1 MKRGDT
7 LNAIGVMLEF
17 FDNFSNGISNAINSA
32 NNLGAS
38 FDNVS
43 NAANIDLNTSQFD
56 SLANSAS
63 NVATQIDNWTEKVGG
78 YNKGALEAVYSTE
91 ELVQMGFKTQDALQ
105 GIAEVGKEIP
115 PPLDN
120 ATKEQDKLNRS
131 INVGSGNM
139 NGFVSKV
146 GNLLKTYLGFQA
158 AKKGITETIGG
169 AMELQQQ
176 LFTMQGIMGNSD
188 VATAYFDNLQKKAN
202 ESVFSFE
209 DFVQNARNF
218 MQFTKNTDT
227 LDSLANLSERLAL
240 IDPTQGLQGAGF
252 ALKEMM
258 SGDGTSLKERF
269 GFGKADIEILKAS
282 KDMGDFLI
290 QFDTLLSKKG
300 FTEDMLVQ
308 YNQSASAQFDNLGS
322 NITTSLSQA
331 GNNALEALNPLI
343 TKINQAFGNGSFDS
357 FFNALSNGL
366 TIFAF
371 ATIQAANGITWL
383 SQYLDVFGPI
393 ILGVASAFGTYKLAV
408 AGYNVVQGISNTLS
422 TISTIRS
429 IAHGAAIT
437 AETIAATGMTKAQLA
452 MNAAMYACPITWI
465 VLGIILVIAALY
477 AGVAVFNHFAG
488 TSVSATGIICGALSA
503 AGAFIWNLFLGLL
516 QLVFGVVEYWYNL
529 FGAFANFFGNV
540 FNDPIGAIIH
550 LFGDLAD
557 NVLGVIEKIAN
568 AIDAVFGSNLAS
580 AVQGWRGT
588 LSEMT
593 DFAAKKFG
601 NGQYEEKVKKL
612 DINSA
617 LDELGVGLDRI
628 SYKGAYNA
636 GYNFGSNLGFSNPMN
651 DITKGL
657 GTDLDSWNA
666 MKGPGDLSNVNDS
679 GANKKLSGI
688 SDKIDISNEHLEML
702 RDNAEE
708 KSIQNFVQLSPS
720 ITFGDTHVKE
730 EADINK
736 IISKIETYMDE
747 EVANSAEGVYG
758 Y

>member
-1 MKRGDT
+1 M
-7 LNAIGVMLEF
+7 NAVGVMLQF
-17 FDNFSNGISNAINSA
+17 FDNFSNGINNAINSA

-38 FDNVS
+38 FDNIN

-56 SLANSAS
+56 SIASSAS
-63 NVATQIDNWTEKVGG
+63 NVATQIDNWTEKLGN
-78 YNKGALEAVYSTE
+78 YDKGALEAVYSTE
-91 ELVQMGFKTQDALQ
+91 ELVQMGFKTQNALQ
-105 GIAEVGKEIP
+105 GIADVGKEIP

-131 INVGSGNM
+131 INIGSGNM

-209 DFVQNARNF
+209 DFAQNARNF

-240 IDPTQGLQGAGF
+240 VDPTQGLQGAGF

-282 KDMGDFLI
+282 KDMGDFLT

-300 FTEDMLVQ
+300 FTEDMLAQ
-308 YNQSASAQFDNLGS
+308 YNQSAAAQFDNLGS
-322 NITTSLSQA
+322 NITTGLAQA
-331 GNNALEALNPLI
+331 GDNALEALNPLI

-366 TIFAF
+366 TIFA
-371 ATIQAANGITWL
+371 AVTIQAANGIAWL

-393 ILGVASAFGTYKLAV
+393 VLGVAAAFGVYKLAV
-408 AGYNVVQGISNTLS
+408 MGANVVTGISKGIQLASAIATSIHTGATLAA
-422 TISTIRS
+422 TNAKAADT
-429 IAHGAAIT
+429 AAQWGLNAAI
-437 AETIAATGMTKAQLA
+437 L
-452 MNAAMYACPITWI
+452 ACPITWI
-465 VLGIILVIAALY
+465 VIGIMLLIAALY
-477 AGVAVFNHFAG
+477 AGVAIFNHFAG

-540 FNDPIGAIIH
+540 FNDPIGSIIH

-568 AIDAVFGSNLAS
+568 AIDSVFGSNLAA

-593 DFAAKKFG
+593 DYAAKEFG
-601 NGQYEEKVKKL
+601 NGEYEAKIKSL

-617 LDELGVGLDRI
+617 LDELGIGLDRI
-628 SYKGAYNA
+628 SYKGAYNS
-636 GYNFGSNLGFSNPMN
+636 GYNWGSNLGFSNPMDN
-651 DITKGL
+651 ITKGL

-666 MKGPGDLSNVNDS
+666 MQGAGDLGVSDN
-679 GANKKLSGI
+679 GANKKLNGI
-688 SDKIDISNEHLEML
+688 SDKIDISNENLEML
-702 RDNAEE
+702 KDSTEN
-708 KSIQNFVQLSPS
+708 KSIQNFVNLSPS
-720 ITFGDTHVKE
+720 VTFGDTHVKE

-747 EVANSAEGVYG
+747 EIANSAEGVYG
-758 Y
+758 F

>member
-1 MKRGDT
+1 MKRGET
-7 LNAIGVMLEF
+7 MNAVGVMLQF
-17 FDNFSNGISNAINSA
+17 FDNFSNGINNAINSA

-38 FDNVS
+38 FDNIN

-56 SLANSAS
+56 SIASSAS
-63 NVATQIDNWTEKVGG
+63 NVATQIDNWTEKLGN
-78 YNKGALEAVYSTE
+78 YDKGALEAVYSTE
-91 ELVQMGFKTQDALQ
+91 ELVQMGFKTQNALQ
-105 GIAEVGKEIP
+105 GIADVGKEIP

-131 INVGSGNM
+131 INIGSGNM

-209 DFVQNARNF
+209 DFAQNARNF

-240 IDPTQGLQGAGF
+240 VDPTQGLQGAGF

-282 KDMGDFLI
+282 KDMGDFLT

-300 FTEDMLVQ
+300 FTEDMLAQ
-308 YNQSASAQFDNLGS
+308 YNQSAAAQFDNLGS
-322 NITTSLSQA
+322 NITTGLAQA
-331 GNNALEALNPLI
+331 GDNALEALNPLI

-366 TIFAF
+366 TIFA
-371 ATIQAANGITWL
+371 AVTIQAANGIAWL

-393 ILGVASAFGTYKLAV
+393 VLGVAAAFGVYKLAV
-408 AGYNVVQGISNTLS
+408 MGANVVTGISKGIQLASAIATSIHTGATLAA
-422 TISTIRS
+422 TNAKAADT
-429 IAHGAAIT
+429 AAQWGLNAAI
-437 AETIAATGMTKAQLA
+437 L
-452 MNAAMYACPITWI
+452 ACPITWI
-465 VLGIILVIAALY
+465 VIGIMLLIAALY
-477 AGVAVFNHFAG
+477 AGVAIFNHFAG

-540 FNDPIGAIIH
+540 FNDPIGSIIH

-568 AIDAVFGSNLAS
+568 AIDSVFGSNLAA

-593 DFAAKKFG
+593 DYAAKEFG
-601 NGQYEEKVKKL
+601 NGEYEAKIKSL

-617 LDELGVGLDRI
+617 LDELGIGLDRI
-628 SYKGAYNA
+628 SYKGAYNS
-636 GYNFGSNLGFSNPMN
+636 GYNWGSNLGFSNPMDN
-651 DITKGL
+651 ITKGL

-666 MKGPGDLSNVNDS
+666 MQGAGDLGVSDN
-679 GANKKLSGI
+679 GANKKLNGI
-688 SDKIDISNEHLEML
+688 SDKIDISNENLEML
-702 RDNAEE
+702 KDSTEN
-708 KSIQNFVQLSPS
+708 KSIQNFVNLSPS
-720 ITFGDTHVKE
+720 VTFGDTHVKE

-747 EVANSAEGVYG
+747 EIANSAEGVYG
-758 Y
+758 F

>member
-1 MKRGDT
+1 M
-7 LNAIGVMLEF
+7 NAIGVMLEF

-43 NAANIDLNTSQFD
+43 NAANMDLNASQFD
-56 SLANSAS
+56 NLANSAS
-63 NVATQIDNWTEKVGG
+63 NVATQIDNWTEKIGN
-78 YNKGALEAVYSTE
+78 YDKGALEAVYSTE
-91 ELVQMGFKTQDALQ
+91 ELVQMGFKTQNVLQ
-105 GIAEVGKEIP
+105 GIADVGKEIP

-131 INVGSGNM
+131 ISIGSGNM

-158 AKKGITETIGG
+158 TKKGITETIGR
-169 AMELQQQ
+169 AMDLQQQ

-209 DFVQNARNF
+209 DFAQNARNF
-218 MQFTKNTDT
+218 TQFTKNTDT

-258 SGDGTSLKERF
+258 SGDGVSLKDRF

-282 KDMGDFLI
+282 QDMNDFI
-290 QFDTLLSKKG
+290 SKFDILLSKKG
-300 FTEDMLVQ
+300 FTEDMIAQ
-308 YNQSASAQFDNLGS
+308 YNQSAAAQFDNLGS
-322 NITTSLSQA
+322 NITTGLAQA

-371 ATIQAANGITWL
+371 ATIQATNGVAWL
-383 SQYLDVFGPI
+383 SRYLDVFGPI

-408 AGYNVVQGISNTLS
+408 AGYNVVQGISNALS

-437 AETIAATGMTKAQLA
+437 AETIATTGMTEAQLGL
-452 MNAAMYACPITWI
+452 NAAMYSCPVTWI

-477 AGVAVFNHFAG
+477 AGVAAFNHFAG
-488 TSVSATGIICGALSA
+488 TSWSATGVICGALAS

-540 FNDPIGAIIH
+540 FNDPIGSIIH

-568 AIDAVFGSNLAS
+568 AIDSVFGSNLAA

-593 DFAAKKFG
+593 DYAAKEFG
-601 NGQYEEKVKKL
+601 NGEYEAKIKNL

-628 SYKGAYNA
+628 SYKGAYNT
-636 GYNFGSNLGFSNPMN
+636 GYNWGSNLGFSNPVYN
-651 DITKGL
+651 VTKGL
-657 GTDLDSWNA
+657 GTDLDNWNA
-666 MKGPGDLSNVNDS
+666 MQGPGDLSNVNDK

-702 RDNAEE
+702 RDSAEE

-747 EVANSAEGVYG
+747 EIANSAEGVYG

>member
-1 MKRGDT
+1 M
-7 LNAIGVMLEF
+7 NAIGVMLEF

-38 FDNVS
+38 FDNVN
-43 NAANIDLNTSQFD
+43 NAANIDLNASQFD
-56 SLANSAS
+56 NLANSAS
-63 NVATQIDNWTEKVGG
+63 NVATQIDNWTEKIGN
-78 YNKGALEAVYSTE
+78 YDKGALEAVYSTE
-91 ELVQMGFKTQDALQ
+91 ELVQMGFKTQNALQ
-105 GIAEVGKEIP
+105 GIADVGKEIP

-120 ATKEQDKLNRS
+120 ATREQDKLNRS
-131 INVGSGNM
+131 INIGSGNM

-158 AKKGITETIGG
+158 VKKGITETIGG

-209 DFVQNARNF
+209 DFAQNARNF

-252 ALKEMM
+252 ALREMM
-258 SGDGTSLKERF
+258 GGDGVSLKDRF

-282 KDMGDFLI
+282 QDMNDFI
-290 QFDTLLSKKG
+290 SKFDMLLSKKG
-300 FTEDMLVQ
+300 FTEDMLEQ
-308 YNQSASAQFDNLGS
+308 YNQSASAQFNNLGS
-322 NITTSLSQA
+322 NITTGLAQA
-331 GNNALEALNPLI
+331 GKNALEALNPLI
-343 TKINQAFGNGSFDS
+343 TKINQAFSNGSFDS

-366 TIFAF
+366 TIFA
-371 ATIQAANGITWL
+371 AITIQAGNAIGWL

-477 AGVAVFNHFAG
+477 AGVAIFNHFAG

-516 QLVFGVVEYWYNL
+516 QLVFGVVEFWYNL

-568 AIDAVFGSNLAS
+568 AIDSVFGSNLS
-580 AVQGWRGT
+580 GAVQGWRGT

-593 DFAAKKFG
+593 DFAAQKFG
-601 NGQYEEKVKKL
+601 NGEYEAKIKNL

-628 SYKGAYNA
+628 SYKGAYNT
-636 GYNFGSNLGFSNPMN
+636 GYNWGSNLGFSNPVDN
-651 DITKGL
+651 VTKGL

-666 MKGPGDLSNVNDS
+666 MQGPGNLSNVSDS

-688 SDKIDISNEHLEML
+688 SDKIDISNENLEML
-702 RDNAEE
+702 KDSAEN

-747 EVANSAEGVYG
+747 EIANSAEGVYG

>member
-1 MKRGDT
+1 M
-7 LNAIGVMLEF
+7 NAIGVMLEF

-38 FDNVS
+38 FENVS

-63 NVATQIDNWTEKVGG
+63 NVATQIDNWTEKIGN
-78 YNKGALEAVYSTE
+78 YDKGALEAVYSTE

-131 INVGSGNM
+131 INIGSGNM

-158 AKKGITETIGG
+158 VKKGITETIGG

-209 DFVQNARNF
+209 DFAQNARNF

-252 ALKEMM
+252 ALREMM
-258 SGDGTSLKERF
+258 GGDGVSLKDRF

-282 KDMGDFLI
+282 QDMNDFI
-290 QFDTLLSKKG
+290 SKFDMLLSKKG
-300 FTEDMLVQ
+300 FTEDMLEQ
-308 YNQSASAQFDNLGS
+308 YNQSASAQFNNLGS
-322 NITTSLSQA
+322 NITTGLAQA
-331 GNNALEALNPLI
+331 GKNALEALNPLI
-343 TKINQAFGNGSFDS
+343 TKINQAFSNGSFDS

-366 TIFAF
+366 TIFA
-371 ATIQAANGITWL
+371 AITIQAGNAIGWL

-393 ILGVASAFGTYKLAV
+393 ILGVASAFGTYKLMLI
-408 AGYNVVQGISNTLS
+408 GYNAVQRISNGLEAM
-422 TISTIRS
+422 S
-429 IAHGAAIT
+429 IAYKAIHSGASLTEAAALQTTTGAQIGLNT
-437 AETIAATGMTKAQLA
+437 AML
-452 MNAAMYACPITWI
+452 ACPITWI
-465 VLGIILVIAALY
+465 VIGIMLLIAALY
-477 AGVAVFNHFAG
+477 AGVAIFNHFAG
-488 TSVSATGIICGALSA
+488 TSKSATGIICGAIAS
-503 AGAFIWNLFLGLL
+503 AGAFVWNLFLGLL

-568 AIDAVFGSNLAS
+568 AIDSVFGSNLS
-580 AVQGWRGT
+580 GAVQGWRGT

-593 DFAAKKFG
+593 DFAAQKFG
-601 NGQYEEKVKKL
+601 NGEYEAKIKNL

-628 SYKGAYNA
+628 SYKGAYNT
-636 GYNFGSNLGFSNPMN
+636 GYNWGSNLGFSNPVDN
-651 DITKGL
+651 VTKGL

-666 MKGPGDLSNVNDS
+666 MQGPGNLSNVSDS

-688 SDKIDISNEHLEML
+688 SDKIDISNENLEML
-702 RDNAEE
+702 KDSAEN

-747 EVANSAEGVYG
+747 EIANSAEGVYG

>member
-1 MKRGDT
+1 M
-7 LNAIGVMLEF
+7 NAIGVMLQF

-43 NAANIDLNTSQFD
+43 NAANIDLNASQFD

-63 NVATQIDNWTEKVGG
+63 NVATQIDNWTEKVGN
-78 YNKGALEAVYSTE
+78 YDKSAMEAVYSTE
-91 ELVQMGFKTQDALQ
+91 ELVQMGFKTQNALQ
-105 GIAEVGKEIP
+105 GIADVGKEIP

-209 DFVQNARNF
+209 DFAQNARNF

-282 KDMGDFLI
+282 KDMGDFLT

-300 FTEDMLVQ
+300 FTEDMLAQ
-308 YNQSASAQFDNLGS
+308 YNQSAAAQFDNLGS
-322 NITTSLSQA
+322 NITTGLAQA

-366 TIFAF
+366 TIFA
-371 ATIQAANGITWL
+371 AVTIQAANGIAWL

-393 ILGVASAFGTYKLAV
+393 ILGVASAFGVYKLMLI
-408 AGYNVVQGISNTLS
+408 GYNTVQRISNGLEAM
-422 TISTIRS
+422 S
-429 IAHGAAIT
+429 IAYKAIHSGASLTEAAALQTTTGAQIGLNT
-437 AETIAATGMTKAQLA
+437 AML
-452 MNAAMYACPITWI
+452 ACPITWI
-465 VLGIILVIAALY
+465 VIGIMLLIAALY
-477 AGVAVFNHFAG
+477 AGVAIFNHFAG

-568 AIDAVFGSNLAS
+568 AIDSVFGSNLSA

-601 NGQYEEKVKKL
+601 NGQYEDKVKKL
-612 DINSA
+612 DVNSA

-636 GYNFGSNLGFSNPMN
+636 GYKFGSNLGFSNPMDN
-651 DITKGL
+651 ITKGL

-666 MKGPGDLSNVNDS
+666 MQGPGDLSNVNDS

-702 RDNAEE
+702 RNSAEE
-708 KSIQNFVQLSPS
+708 KSIQNFVQISPS

-747 EVANSAEGVYG
+747 EIANSAEGVYSF
-758 Y
+758 

>member
-702 RDNAEE
+702 RE
-708 KSIQNFVQLSPS
+708 SIYNIRRYSCKRRSRYKQNN
-720 ITFGDTHVKE
+720 I
-730 EADINK
+730 
-736 IISKIETYMDE
+736 
-747 EVANSAEGVYG
+747 
-758 Y
+758 